1 VIVESSMT
9 PAKRARYELRR
20 LVQTPQAFTN
30 WSELLTGIAREKAAG
45 GPKELTFHARGG
57 ETITIPNAPGARV
70 PVYEVFAEDC
80 YDLAWFLGD
89 LVDQPIHVLD
99 IGAHVGTFAT
109 ALTALNPQASV
120 DCFEP
125 SPDTYQYL
133 AKNIAANGNQ
143 SRIGA
148 HQKALAGETGFAVF
162 DLQGA
167 GSGHNHIAFDDRIDG
182 TGVRVETVA
191 FDEAVAAAQAAGR
204 GPVAVIKMDCE
215 GGEYDLVYKSSPAS
229 WASVQ
234 RLVLEYHTMPGESW
248 EGLRAWFAAAGLHV
262 LRDERSPIAGTAWLS
277 RTPVRDHEGHG
288 PRSVPGKIAYNV
300 RRIAQTP
307 KTFTNW
313 PGLLSGLVTEKLGSG
328 PAELTFHT
336 RSGQSITSPN
346 VPGARLPAY
355 EQYAEDNYRLDWFL
369 DGLEG
374 DVHAFDVGAH
384 VGTFACHFGQVLP
397 AATMT
402 CFEPAPDTAAYLQR
416 NLDQNG
422 LADRIKVVEAAL
434 SGETGFALFEDH
446 GSASVHSGL
455 MDAHP
460 VDDPHG
466 AGAGIKV
473 PTLSFAD
480 AVAQARA
487 EHGPLRF
494 VKLDCEGGEYQ
505 MAYRSRPED
514 WASVER
520 VVLEYHDVPGESWSD
535 LRAWFASVGLHLVAH
550 RPERADLGLAW
561 LARGPVPIFPG

>member
-1 VIVESSMT
+1 MIVDSRKS
-9 PAKRARYELRR
+9 PAQRALYELQR

-30 WSELLTGIAREKAAG
+30 WTQLLAGIAREKVAE

-57 ETITIPNAPGARV
+57 ETISIPNAPGARV

-109 ALTALNPQASV
+109 ALAGLNPQATV

-125 SPDTYQYL
+125 SPDTYQFL
-133 AKNIAANGNQ
+133 SRNIAANGNQ
-143 SRIGA
+143 GRIAA

-167 GSGHNHIAFDDRIDG
+167 GSGHNHIAFSDRIDG
-182 TGVRVETVA
+182 SGVRVETVA
-191 FDEAVAAAQAAGR
+191 FDEVVASAPGS
-204 GPVAVIKMDCE
+204 VAVIKMDCE
-215 GGEYDLVYKSSPAS
+215 GGEYDLVYKSSKES
-229 WASVQ
+229 WAGVQ
-234 RLVLEYHTMPGESW
+234 RLVLEYHTMPDQSW
-248 EGLRAWFAAAGLHV
+248 EELRAWFASVGLHV
-262 LRDERSPIAGTAWLS
+262 LRDQRGRTVGTAWLS

-288 PRSVPGKIAYNV
+288 PRSVPSKIAYNV

-369 DGLEG
+369 EGLEG

-384 VGTFACHFGQVLP
+384 VGTFACHFGQVHP
-397 AATMT
+397 TATMT
-402 CFEPAPDTAAYLQR
+402 CFEPAPETAAYLQR
-416 NLDQNG
+416 NIDQNG
-422 LADRIKVVEAAL
+422 LSERIKVVEAAL

-466 AGAGIKV
+466 AGSGIKV

-480 AVAQARA
+480 AVAQAQAA
-487 EHGPLRF
+487 ERGPLRF

-505 MAYRSRPED
+505 MAYQSKPED

-520 VVLEYHDVPGESWSD
+520 VVLEYHDVPGESWSE